1 MAILKYGDYIS
12 EKAVYELLLES
23 KVVYSKK
30 FINLLNKMKANK
42 LATELLNLYSK
53 DVDGVTQN

>member
-1 MAILKYGDYIS
+1 MSILKYGDYIS

-30 FINLLNKMKANK
+30 FINLLNI
-42 LATELLNLYSK
+42 L
-53 DVDGVTQN
+53 